1 MAYNKCIFSGAIK
14 TKLKP
19 KSTRKTVY
27 AQFPLASASLGR
39 QPPMGCSLCRRWEH
53 PSAFSS
59 PQPSISHSPLAGL
72 QEQVHSTKGSWR
84 LLKMTKA
91 GLAHLLLWAGQFT
104 TDSILLQEFFFYVQ
118 NYCKTILCWIS
129 IWTYFIGLVKLLG
142 RSWFP
147 ELFPLPTPGTTPQ
160 GEVALGMGQSEHQN
174 ITCPQSHPHWAQ
186 IKPSQNH
193 CQRNSHRFW
202 EGENKAQ
209 VHLLKK

>member
-1 MAYNKCIFSGAIK
+1 MLSF
-14 TKLKP
+14 LLL
-19 KSTRKTVY
+19 VH
-27 AQFPLASASLGR
+27 LLDESL
-39 QPPMGCSLCRRWEH
+39 RWDAACAGGGNIQ
-53 PSAFSS
+53 PSAFGS
-59 PQPSISHSPLAGL
+59 PQHSSLSPAGL
-72 QEQVHSTKGSWR
+72 HQQLHSTKGSWEASPDV
-84 LLKMTKA
+84 KA

-174 ITCPQSHPHWAQ
+174 ITCPQSHLTE
-186 IKPSQNH
+186 
-193 CQRNSHRFW
+193 HRANPARATAK
-202 EGENKAQ
+202 ETAIASGKGKIR
-209 VHLLKK
+209 LKCIY